1 MIVEL
6 SENEEIE
13 EMKDDEDYAADDVNM
28 RENEIIVRLN
38 TAAVGNN
45 KSNEN

>member
-38 TAAVGNN
+38 TASSG
-45 KSNEN
+45 K